1 MAGKYHKDFV
11 RYRDGGG
18 VVLQPGDK
26 RVRSYSE
33 GYQARR
39 KGAAKASNPFV
50 VSTDQQSNYWV
61 WDQGWR
67 DADGLF
73 PATHVGKPDVTVPLP

>member
-1 MAGKYHKDFV
+1 MAGKLHKDFV

-18 VVLQPGDK
+18 IALEPG
-26 RVRSYSE
+26 RRARAYAE

-39 KGAAKASNPFV
+39 RNALQNTNPHP
-50 VSTDQQSNYWV
+50 SWQNTDQQSAWWA

-67 DADGLF
+67 DGDALL
-73 PATHVGKPDVTVPLP
+73 PATHVGKPDVVL